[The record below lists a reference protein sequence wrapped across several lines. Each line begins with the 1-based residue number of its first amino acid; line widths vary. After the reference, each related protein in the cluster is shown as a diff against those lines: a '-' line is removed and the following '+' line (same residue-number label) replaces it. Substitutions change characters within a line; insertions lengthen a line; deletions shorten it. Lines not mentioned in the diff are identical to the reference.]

1 MSNKIKKNKIK
12 KNFLKI
18 ILILFFINLL
28 ITAYLFFGY
37 KYKKTNP
44 LKLAKNDNK
53 AKTTIK
59 PNITNITPFNQLQ
72 FNQLQSSPLSKKMF
86 FTFKIE
92 NINFQN
98 KILYID
104 LMGENNLSS
113 DAIDLELEIDDN
125 IEVKKIIEGN
135 SFNSYPRKI
144 ISQNNIIITGTAL
157 NENGE
162 LKLAKPK
169 SNFIKIYFSLKNT
182 NKKSSIK
189 LNQKKTKIFFHGEN
203 ITDIQNSFK
212 EINFN

>member
-1 MSNKIKKNKIK
+1 MFNKIKDNK
-12 KNFLKI
+12 LKTNLFKI
-18 ILILFFINLL
+18 SLTLLVIVSLFFV
-28 ITAYLFFGY
+28 Y
-37 KYKKTNP
+37 KYKKTHL
-44 LKLAKNDNK
+44 LKVVKQNNK
-53 AKTTIK
+53 TKIIIK
-59 PNITNITPFNQLQ
+59 PNITNITPFYQLE
-72 FNQLQSSPLSKKMF
+72 SSHQSKKMF

-92 NINFQN
+92 NINSQN
-98 KILYID
+98 KILYI
-104 LMGENNLSS
+104 NLSGEENLS
-113 DAIDLELEIDDN
+113 DAIDLELELDNN
-125 IEVKKIIEGN
+125 IEVKKIIEGD

-144 ISQNNIIITGTAL
+144 ISQNNIIITGAAL

-189 LNQKKTKIFFHGEN
+189 LNQIKTKIFFHGED